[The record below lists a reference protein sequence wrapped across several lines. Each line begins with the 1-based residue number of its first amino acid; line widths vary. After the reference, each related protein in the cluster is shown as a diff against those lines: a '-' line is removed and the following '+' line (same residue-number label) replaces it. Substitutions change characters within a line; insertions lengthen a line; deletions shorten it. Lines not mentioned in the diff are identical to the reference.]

1 MSDRSIEQLI
11 ATGEA
16 TLPLTLKE
24 NAVYGQT
31 DQVTLEVKGPD
42 AASFLQ
48 GQLSCDVNQLT
59 TSMAGLGTHST
70 PKGRML
76 SSFRISSSDEQC
88 YRLQLHESIADAGLA
103 ALKKYIVFSKAEIA
117 QTDIVCVGL
126 HGAAA
131 ATWLASKTDS
141 LPTENYAQLI
151 ANDVI
156 IVCVNASVNAYQ
168 VTGTSAALTA
178 LFSDVPAE
186 WISDSRQATLI
197 AQASGLAF
205 VEADS
210 VELFI
215 PQMLNYQETPAISFT
230 KGCYTGQEIVARMKY
245 LGKMK
250 RHMYVAI
257 VRSGSTDAAAAI
269 AVAASV
275 SLEAGSQNQGNI
287 ASSVQLDSHTW
298 QILMVLTDSA
308 KESPTLFVNDIA
320 VDIVEFLPLPY
331 TVDA

>member
-1 MSDRSIEQLI
+1 MSDRSIEQLVS
-11 ATGEA
+11 TGEA
-16 TLPLTLKE
+16 TLPLTLKD

-76 SSFRISSSDEQC
+76 SSFRISRSDEQC
-88 YRLQLHESIADAGLA
+88 YRLQLHESIAEAALA
-103 ALKKYIVFSKAEIA
+103 ALKKYIVFSKAEIS
-117 QTDIVCVGL
+117 QTDIACVGL
-126 HGAAA
+126 HGTAA
-131 ATWLASKTDS
+131 ATWLAAKTDS
-141 LPTENYAQLI
+141 LPTENYAQLVS
-151 ANDVI
+151 NDVI
-156 IVCVNASVNAYQ
+156 IVCVNVNLSAYQ

-178 LFSDVPAE
+178 FFNDVPAE

-210 VELFI
+210 AELFI

-250 RHMYVAI
+250 RHMYAAI
-257 VRSGSTDAAAAI
+257 VRSDSADAAATITTGANI
-269 AVAASV
+269 

-287 ASSVQLDSHTW
+287 ASSVQLDSQAW
-298 QILMVLTDSA
+298 EILVVLTDSA
-308 KESPTLFVNDIA
+308 KESPVLFVNDIA
-320 VDIVEFLPLPY
+320 VDIVDFLPLPY